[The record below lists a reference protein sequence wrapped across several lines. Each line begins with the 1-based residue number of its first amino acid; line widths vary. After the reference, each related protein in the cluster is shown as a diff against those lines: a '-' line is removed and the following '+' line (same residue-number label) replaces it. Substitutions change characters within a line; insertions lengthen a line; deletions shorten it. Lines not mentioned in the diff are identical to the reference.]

1 MENKF
6 YTAKNDRVFRSIF
19 VNDNDHHL
27 LEALLS
33 VCLKKDVKIVR
44 ILKTEL
50 SVKDVKEKVKRLD
63 LVMEAKGEKINL
75 ELNTNFQKPI
85 KVRNLNYF
93 SGFYSE
99 NTKIGETYDY
109 KTMFIHIDLSY
120 GLGKNNPEEKTYTLN
135 CPEYGDLY
143 VENFK
148 IVVFNMDRIMKFWYD
163 KDQEGIEKYK
173 LLIMLDL
180 LPNELT
186 KLYKI
191 SQNELVKE
199 YKGKVCKLNED
210 LDFIAPVSA
219 EEDFIALMNTE
230 KEYAVEQGF
239 EQGIEQGI
247 EQGTKQGVEQSKIE
261 IAKKLLEK
269 NIDINIISE
278 TTGLSIEDIHNIK
291 DNKITSDNKE

>member
-109 KTMFIHIDLSY
+109 KTMFIHIDSLK
-120 GLGKNNPEEKTYTLN
+120 LFTLKTRNINP
-135 CPEYGDLY
+135 
-143 VENFK
+143 
-148 IVVFNMDRIMKFWYD
+148 I
-163 KDQEGIEKYK
+163 
-173 LLIMLDL
+173 
-180 LPNELT
+180 
-186 KLYKI
+186 
-191 SQNELVKE
+191 LVN
-199 YKGKVCKLNED
+199 YRL
-210 LDFIAPVSA
+210 
-219 EEDFIALMNTE
+219 
-230 KEYAVEQGF
+230 
-239 EQGIEQGI
+239 
-247 EQGTKQGVEQSKIE
+247 
-261 IAKKLLEK
+261 
-269 NIDINIISE
+269 
-278 TTGLSIEDIHNIK
+278 
-291 DNKITSDNKE
+291 